1 MKLFSKFIAVVLI
14 ASAAVVPAQAQ
25 FKLGIKAGVDLN
37 SLSFSKDKGFSSD
50 NRAGFTG
57 GLMADFTVPVLGL
70 GFDTSVLYA
79 SRGVDYTDA
88 QGETVKKSR
97 SYIDI
102 PVNLKWKIG
111 IPVVGKIVTPFLTTG
126 PDFSFLISKKNLD
139 NAVSNRKFDT
149 AWNVGAG
156 LQFLNKVQIAASY
169 GIGLSKS
176 VSGHEALHSGKNRC
190 WTVTAAYLF

>member
-1 MKLFSKFIAVVLI
+1 MKLISKFIAAVLI
-14 ASAAVVPAQAQ
+14 ATAAVVPAQAQ
-25 FKLGIKAGVDLN
+25 FKFGVKAGVALN

-57 GLMADFTVPVLGL
+57 GIMADFTVPIIGL
-70 GFDTSVLYA
+70 GFDASVLYA
-79 SRGVDYTDA
+79 SRGVEYKDGNDIT
-88 QGETVKKSR
+88 KKNR

-111 IPVVGKIVTPFLTTG
+111 LPGVGKIVTPFITTG
-126 PDFSFLISKKNLD
+126 PDFSFLMSKKNLD
-139 NAVSNRKFDT
+139 NAFHSKKFDT

-156 LQFLNKVQIAASY
+156 VQLLNKVQIAASY

-176 VSGHEALHSGKNRC
+176 VSGHDALNSGKNRC

>member
-1 MKLFSKFIAVVLI
+1 MKLFSKLIAVVLV
-14 ASAAVVPAQAQ
+14 AAAAVVPAQAQ
-25 FKLGIKAGVDLN
+25 FKLGVKAGVAIN
-37 SLSFSKDKGFSSD
+37 SLSFNNKALNSD

-57 GLMADFTVPVLGL
+57 GLMADFTVPIIGL
-70 GFDTSVLYA
+70 GFDASVLYA
-79 SRGVDYTDA
+79 SRSVEFQQDNNDPI
-88 QGETVKKSR
+88 KKNR

-111 IPVVGKIVTPFLTTG
+111 LPGVGKIVTPFITTG
-126 PDFSFLISKKNLD
+126 PDFSFLVSKKNID
-139 NAVSNRKFDT
+139 NAWNNKKFDT

-156 LQFLNKVQIAASY
+156 VQLLNKVQIAASY

-176 VSGHEALHSGKNRC
+176 ASGKESLYSGKNRC